1 MKLFLILLLALL
13 PILAQAEEL
22 PWIGV
27 SFKPLR
33 TEDRRLTRLEPEV
46 GLRVSGVVPN
56 GPLAKAGGKNG
67 DLWWKFDDQILL
79 NMRQVV
85 GLLREKKVGEEVEVQ
100 FFRGGDLKKFKLL
113 LGFRQP
119 PQVGPVSSLIKN
131 RNIERP
137 RRLAKREQVARLRTE
152 EKQLLSLEA
161 EGKQWR
167 FQVREDN
174 VVILSALVNTDDLSE
189 KLPRKWIG
197 AFLILKQT
205 LQRRQVEGDVRLEE
219 KIRFAP
225 RRTKEDSN
233 G

>member
-33 TEDRRLTRLEPEV
+33 TEDRRLTPLEPEV
-46 GLRVSGVVPN
+46 GLRVSGVVAN
-56 GPLAKAGGKNG
+56 GPLAQAGGKNG

-79 NMRQVV
+79 NMRQMV

-100 FFRGGDLKKFKLL
+100 FFRGGDLKKFRIL

-119 PQVGPVSSLIKN
+119 PQVGPISSLIKN

-161 EGKQWR
+161 EGKKWR

-174 VVILSALVNTDDLSE
+174 VVILSALVNTDELSE